1 MCACLLDTP
10 DVRVCKGGDLAMMP
24 PGEQPFGEW
33 LALRHAHAHAGI
45 CLAKNKIKNASHI
58 KHGMINLPQLCL
70 PLNHER
76 SEKRHSHTIIIL
88 SKLIE
93 VPVCTAAKTKTD
105 QNSFCVQESLTI

>member
-1 MCACLLDTP
+1 
-10 DVRVCKGGDLAMMP
+10 MMP

-88 SKLIE
+88 SKLLE

-105 QNSFCVQESLTI
+105 QNSFCVQESLAI